1 MKWVSHIAISGATTA
16 ILAPPLVPFAVLGG
30 IFPDLGEK
38 IGNRFLGMRLEH
50 RKETHYFAYWLLG
63 FGACWALD
71 FAYLTAFCWGG
82 ITHVLADSVT
92 VTGVPFSPLS
102 DRRFHL
108 FGGRLRTGSPA
119 EYMIVFCFTV
129 LCFGLAHFLHR
140 ENSGFL
146 PFFYDWANYFESGLI
161 DGFEWKLNRFR
172 IF

>member
-1 MKWVSHIAISGATTA
+1 MKWVSHIAIAGATTA

-38 IGNRFLGMRLEH
+38 IGNSLLGMRLEH

-63 FGACWALD
+63 FLACWALGLD
-71 FAYLTAFCWGG
+71 FLTAFCWGG
-82 ITHVLADSVT
+82 VTHVLADSVT
-92 VTGVPFSPLS
+92 ITGVPFSPLS

-119 EYMIVFCFTV
+119 EYMLVFCFTAV
-129 LCFGLAHFLHR
+129 CFALAHFLNR
-140 ENSGFL
+140 ESSGFL
-146 PFFYDWANYFESGLI
+146 PFFYDWADYFENGLI